1 MSPGSATGH
10 AIGIFVVLLFAN
22 PVSSGQAAEVEAC
35 LGRSFTPAEGVTVL
49 CSANWHFTGGKC
61 DEHDLVYDWK
71 ITGTTT
77 PPAWNIPPWEERPIT
92 IRGVELTMV
101 AGGEQVVPRLP
112 SFRTWL
118 RGWLS
123 GSDDTHGNKTIWWM
137 AGNNYV
143 PDVMLFLG
151 PDERHGRHMFPAKF
165 GMPFPA
171 RDAKNVYLDL
181 HGSCSGGG
189 SVSFFYTVYYSIP

>member
-1 MSPGSATGH
+1 
-10 AIGIFVVLLFAN
+10 
-22 PVSSGQAAEVEAC
+22 
-35 LGRSFTPAEGVTVL
+35 
-49 CSANWHFTGGKC
+49 
-61 DEHDLVYDWK
+61 
-71 ITGTTT
+71 
-77 PPAWNIPPWEERPIT
+77 
-92 IRGVELTMV
+92 MV